1 MIPVLVFLAASGLLF
16 FAVVETAFALLMRL
30 PQRLE
35 AERASE
41 GDALAAYL
49 DDPLKF
55 FVPAR
60 LMRGL
65 LLVLAVALL
74 ADPFGSSWGGVL
86 TLFLSGAALTVG
98 VGQVLPAIIVRRA
111 ASPER
116 VLELLLPMFTAVA
129 NAIGPATA
137 LIIGWLGGDG
147 PRPGADAAGT
157 ETAEGRANHEPSAP
171 APADES
177 RLLRSVV
184 DFGETLVR
192 EVMTPRPDIVAIR
205 STATI
210 DDLRKLVQEQ
220 EYSRLPVY
228 TDNLDNIAGLV
239 VVKDLIQ
246 LTDPSVGARKVTE
259 IMRPAAFV
267 PETKRV
273 ADLLREFQQGRFQL
287 AIVVDE
293 YGGTAGL
300 VTVEDVVEELVGE
313 IRDEYD
319 LEAEPIV
326 READD
331 AYVFSGKV
339 AIGELVDRLGLEG
352 LEIEDAGFETVGGY
366 VLTRVG
372 RVPAVGEK
380 FSFDGLDVEIL
391 EAERRRIHK
400 VRVRRVPPVVAEAGA
415 EASG

>member
-1 MIPVLVFLAASGLLF
+1 MIASSLFLAAVGLLF
-16 FAVVETAFALLMRL
+16 FALVEMAFTLLMRL

-35 AERASE
+35 AERESE
-41 GDALAAYL
+41 DDALAAYL
-49 DDPLKF
+49 EDPLKF

-60 LMRGL
+60 LMRG
-65 LLVLAVALL
+65 ALL
-74 ADPFGSSWGGVL
+74 ILFVVL
-86 TLFLSGAALTVG
+86 LAQHVDTGWVGAASCCSAAAWRSPSASGRSCRRSSCG
-98 VGQVLPAIIVRRA
+98 V
-111 ASPER
+111 SPER
-116 VLELLLPMFTAVA
+116 VLDA
-129 NAIGPATA
+129 PAAA
-137 LIIGWLGGDG
+137 LHGRRERHQPAHGAHHRV
-147 PRPGADAAGT
+147 PRR
-157 ETAEGRANHEPSAP
+157 GRAPRRRAG
-171 APADES
+171 APADQPAARAVRKPRRRSRSAPTRS

-205 STATI
+205 ADATI
-210 DDLRKLVQEQ
+210 DDLRQLVQEQ

-228 TDNLDNIAGLV
+228 TENLDNIVGLV

-246 LTDPSVGARKVTE
+246 RTDVLAGSRSVSE

-273 ADLLREFQQGRFQL
+273 LDLLREFQQSRFQL

-319 LEAEPIV
+319 SEAEPIV

-331 AYVFSGKV
+331 TFVFSAKV
-339 AIGELVDRLGLEG
+339 GDRRH
-352 LEIEDAGFETVGGY
+352 DRAAAASRSRTAGSRPSAATC
-366 VLTRVG
+366 
-372 RVPAVGEK
+372 
-380 FSFDGLDVEIL
+380 
-391 EAERRRIHK
+391 
-400 VRVRRVPPVVAEAGA
+400 
-415 EASG
+415 

>member
-1 MIPVLVFLAASGLLF
+1 MILGGLAFVSAAGLLF
-16 FAVVETAFALLMRL
+16 FALVDMAFTLLMRL
-30 PQRLE
+30 PERLE
-35 AERASE
+35 AERE
-41 GDALAAYL
+41 NGNGALAAYL

-60 LMRGL
+60 LMRGAL
-65 LLVLAVALL
+65 LILTLVLL
-74 ADPFGSSWGGVL
+74 AQRTDPGLTGGLVLFFGGLGITIGLGQLVP
-86 TLFLSGAALTVG
+86 AA
-98 VGQVLPAIIVRRA
+98 IVRRD
-111 ASPER
+111 PDR
-116 VLELLLPMFTAVA
+116 VLALLLPAFTAFA
-129 NAIGPATA
+129 NALAPITTLIINWLGPASSRERPPAANGAASEST
-137 LIIGWLGGDG
+137 G
-147 PRPGADAAGT
+147 PVEDV
-157 ETAEGRANHEPSAP
+157 EPAR
-171 APADES
+171 ADES

-192 EVMTPRPDIVAIR
+192 EVMTPRPDIVAIQAD
-205 STATI
+205 ATI
-210 DDLRKLVQEQ
+210 DDLRRLVQEQ

-239 VVKDLIQ
+239 VVKDLIYKVDV
-246 LTDPSVGARKVTE
+246 LTGGVKVSD

-319 LEAEPIV
+319 SEAEPIV

-331 AYVFSGKV
+331 VMVVSAKV
-339 AIGELVDRLGLEG
+339 AIRDMTDRLGV
-352 LEIEDAGFETVGGY
+352 EIEDGGFETVGGY

-372 RVPAVGEK
+372 RVPAAGES
-380 FSFDGLDVEIL
+380 FLFDGLAVEVL

-400 VRVRRVPPVVAEAGA
+400 VRIRRLPPAAERAVG
-415 EASG
+415 